1 MERSIKVGQL
11 PWNERPKIANF
22 LTYYTKKCQEFGI
35 FLEEDVFLYKKAHIY
50 TRNKTKKDHHR

>member
-35 FLEEDVFLYKKAHIY
+35 FLEENVFLYKKSAY
-50 TRNKTKKDHHR
+50 LYKK